1 PVRIDGQDEL
11 SRLSS
16 AFNEMMAELKDLD
29 VARAV
34 QGSLLPS
41 SYPAPDGYAIH
52 GKSMFAGDLGGDCLD
67 CRRLADGR
75 ILLLIGDV
83 SGHGAASALLM
94 AFVKATVTLWS
105 GSGGSDLPLLAN
117 RIDAL
122 LRSFP
127 GPRRF
132 LAFFGC
138 LLNPATHTVE
148 WLSGGHPY
156 PLLVRPAA
164 ATRFVGTPGYP
175 LGISRRRQASPT
187 GTLQLEPGDTL
198 FFYTDG
204 FVEALDS
211 TGSPVGYER
220 MAAMADAACAAAPAS
235 GERAES
241 IIDGL
246 LERRAAITKEWSD
259 DVTMLVAARLPRR
272 EATP

>member
-1 PVRIDGQDEL
+1 
-11 SRLSS
+11 
-16 AFNEMMAELKDLD
+16 MAELKDLD

-34 QGSLLPS
+34 QGSLLPA

-52 GKSMFAGDLGGDCLD
+52 GSCLFAGDLGGDCLD
-67 CRRLADGR
+67 CPPLPDGR

-94 AFVKATVTLWS
+94 AFIKATVTLWS
-105 GSGGSDLPLLAN
+105 RSGESDLPLLAN

-138 LLNPATHTVE
+138 LFDPATHTIE

-156 PLLVRPAA
+156 PLLVSPAGSA
-164 ATRFVGTPGYP
+164 RFVGAPGYP
-175 LGISRRRQASPT
+175 LGIRRRPQASPA
-187 GTLQLEPGDTL
+187 GTLELEPGNTL

-204 FVEALDS
+204 FVEALDR
-211 TGSPVGYER
+211 TGAPVGYDR
-220 MAAMADAACAAAPAS
+220 MTEMTCTACAAASAD
-235 GERAES
+235 GERARNIVDS
-241 IIDGL
+241 L
-246 LERRAAITKEWSD
+246 LEHRAAITVEWSD
-259 DVTMLVAARLPRR
+259 DVTMLVLARLPRK
-272 EATP
+272 EGVP